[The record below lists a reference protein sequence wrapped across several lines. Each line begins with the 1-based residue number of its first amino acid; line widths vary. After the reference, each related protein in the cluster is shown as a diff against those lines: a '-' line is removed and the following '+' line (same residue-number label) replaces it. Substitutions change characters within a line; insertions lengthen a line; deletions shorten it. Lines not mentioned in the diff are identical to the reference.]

1 MLSLGL
7 QRIFAAVFMSL
18 MALSPAMASDLM
30 FGSLQ
35 FRATIG
41 SMPSSAAYLSITNH
55 GAMADRL
62 LAVESSLAHKTELH
76 TMEVTNGVM
85 KMRQIDG
92 GIAIPAGET
101 IQLAPGGF
109 HVMLIGLKAPL
120 NADEN
125 YQVTLTFVK
134 AGRVKLTGLASRNSN
149 AAVDLPHFH
158 NAICDVHCVKFG
170 FARKTA
176 FNSQQP
182 ISHRT
187 MICDR

>member
-1 MLSLGL
+1 MLVMSL
-7 QRIFAAVFMSL
+7 QRMFASVFMGL
-18 MALSPAMASDLM
+18 MMLSPAVASDLM
-30 FGSLQ
+30 FGALQ

-62 LAVESSLAHKTELH
+62 LTAESNLARKTELH

-92 GIAIPAGET
+92 GINIPAGKT
-101 IQLAPGGF
+101 IQLVAGGF

-125 YQVTLTFVK
+125 YQVTLVFEK
-134 AGRVKLTGLASRNSN
+134 AGRVKLTGLAKRPADLKMPAPHSPDAHSSSTHSMDMPKSN
-149 AAVDLPHFH
+149 
-158 NAICDVHCVKFG
+158 
-170 FARKTA
+170 
-176 FNSQQP
+176 
-182 ISHRT
+182 
-187 MICDR
+187 

>member
-1 MLSLGL
+1 MLVMGL
-7 QRIFAAVFMSL
+7 QRMFASVFMGL
-18 MALSPAMASDLM
+18 MMLSPAVASDLM
-30 FGSLQ
+30 FGALQ

-62 LAVESSLAHKTELH
+62 LTAESNLARKTELH
-76 TMEVTNGVM
+76 TMEVTNDVM

-92 GIAIPAGET
+92 GINIPAGKT

-125 YQVTLTFVK
+125 YQLTLVFEK
-134 AGRVKLTGLASRNSN
+134 AGRVKLTGLAKRPADLKMPDAHSPEAHSSSTHSMDMPKSN
-149 AAVDLPHFH
+149 
-158 NAICDVHCVKFG
+158 
-170 FARKTA
+170 
-176 FNSQQP
+176 
-182 ISHRT
+182 
-187 MICDR
+187 

>member
-62 LAVESSLAHKTELH
+62 LAVESGLARKTELH
-76 TMEVTNGVM
+76 TMEVINGVM

-92 GIAIPAGET
+92 GIAIPAGKT
-101 IQLAPGGF
+101 VQLAPGGL
-109 HVMLIGLKAPL
+109 HVMLIRLKAPL
-120 NADEN
+120 NADES
-125 YQVTLTFVK
+125 YRVTLVFEK
-134 AGRVKLTGLASRNSN
+134 AGKVKLTGLAKRPADLKMPSSHSSDAHSSDSHSMDMPKSN
-149 AAVDLPHFH
+149 
-158 NAICDVHCVKFG
+158 
-170 FARKTA
+170 
-176 FNSQQP
+176 
-182 ISHRT
+182 
-187 MICDR
+187 